1 MKKVLV
7 TGASGFIGRH
17 LFPFLKERGYEIF
30 PCYNQTFLDFPNYTH
45 PVQVNLLNQDDR
57 RRLLREIRPSH
68 LIHLAWYVN
77 PKGYLHSIQN
87 IDWMNAS
94 IDLYKE
100 FAENGGKRCV
110 SVGSCAEYNWSEG
123 FLEEDTTSLEDDT
136 LYAYTKN
143 ATHAALKRLS
153 HALNFEM
160 MWGRVFWLY
169 GPGESSE
176 RFIPNLINTLLREEL
191 FVCKDP
197 NKEIDLM
204 HVNDVSFALACA
216 LDSKNVGSFNIASG
230 ESVSIEM
237 IVKKTASILS
247 CPHLIKFE
255 SRTNKQPKIR
265 AATDKLLNLPGFQRQ
280 YDHDKGL
287 KSYIDFLK

>member
-17 LFPFLKERGYEIF
+17 LFPFLKERDYEIF
-30 PCYNQTFLDFPNYTH
+30 PCYNQNSLDLPSYTH
-45 PVQVNLLNQDDR
+45 PIQVDILNQDER
-57 RRLLREIRPSH
+57 RCLLRELKPSH
-68 LIHLAWYVN
+68 LIHTAWYVN
-77 PKGYLHSIQN
+77 PKDYLHSIQN

-100 FAENGGKRCV
+100 FAQNGGKRCV
-110 SVGSCAEYNWSEG
+110 SVGTCAEYNWSEG
-123 FLEEDTTSLEDDT
+123 FLKEDVTSLQDDT
-136 LYAYTKN
+136 LYAYAKI
-143 ATHAALKRLS
+143 ATHAGLKKLS
-153 HALNFEM
+153 QVLNFEM

-169 GPGESSE
+169 GPGESSQ
-176 RFIPNLINTLLREEL
+176 RFIPNLINTLLREEA

-204 HVNDVSFALACA
+204 HVKDVAFALACA
-216 LDSKNVGSFNIASG
+216 LESKDTGAFNIASG

-237 IVKKTASILS
+237 IVKKTASILN

-255 SRTNKQPKIR
+255 SNNNKQPKIR
-265 AATDKLLNLPGFQRQ
+265 ASTDKLLSLPHFQRQ

-287 KSYIDFLK
+287 NSYIDFLK